1 MFIDKFP
8 HPIDIDECTEGGHNC
23 STTQCCVDT
32 IGGFVC
38 QCREGFEPTNDGLDC
53 VGMYV
58 GVYVRN
64 TILYSRTCTIYNEV
78 SNGLIYYTIQFNN
91 TLPLHMPHDT

>member
-1 MFIDKFP
+1 MKVSVTVFHCKTGLCTVFILVGIFVDKFP
-8 HPIDIDECTEGGHNC
+8 HHTDIDECTEGGHNC

-58 GVYVRN
+58 GIYVLITN
-64 TILYSRTCTIYNEV
+64 FISKFMYNV
-78 SNGLIYYTIQFNN
+78 Q
-91 TLPLHMPHDT
+91 